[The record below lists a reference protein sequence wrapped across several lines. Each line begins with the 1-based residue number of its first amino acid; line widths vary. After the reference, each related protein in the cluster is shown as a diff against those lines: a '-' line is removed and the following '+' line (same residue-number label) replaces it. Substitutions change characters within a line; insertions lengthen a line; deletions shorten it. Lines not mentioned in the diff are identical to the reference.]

1 MYPILLGI
9 NGIGYGS
16 FTECELNVLPRL
28 MNIIDRGV
36 VENKRPQY
44 PDKSWWTILNMEPTE
59 NAPSNPSTAPLVKL
73 TRAILVNIP
82 VVNPTFGLYSI
93 RLDQGTSYEEEASN
107 VVSTIVNAAAKAPVI
122 AAITAPDRFL
132 HENQSIK
139 CNVYSVI
146 DEAIGSLINS
156 GVSAFILFSPYGE
169 PIGPNEGDHEDYGI
183 YIATISRP
191 RHYDTVKLYEIG
203 MLFRDLVDSTLS
215 T

>member
-16 FTECELNVLPRL
+16 FTECELNALPRL
-28 MNIIDRGV
+28 MNIVDRGV

-44 PDKSWWTILNMEPTE
+44 PDKSWWSILNMEPT
-59 NAPSNPSTAPLVKL
+59 NNTQSDPSAAPLVKL
-73 TRAILVNIP
+73 TRSTLINIP
-82 VVNPTFGLYSI
+82 VANPTYGIYSI
-93 RLDQGTSYEEEASN
+93 NLDQGTSYREEVN
-107 VVSTIVNAAAKAPVI
+107 KVVDAIINAAVKTPVI

-132 HENQSIK
+132 HSNQLIK
-139 CNVYSVI
+139 CDVYSAI

-156 GVSAFILFSPYGE
+156 GVSSFILFSPYGE
-169 PIGPNEGDHEDYGI
+169 PTGPNEGEHEEYGI

-203 MLFRDLVDSTLS
+203 MLFRDLVDSALGM
-215 T
+215 

>member
-9 NGIGYGS
+9 NGISYGS

-28 MNIIDRGV
+28 MNIVDRGV
-36 VENKRPQY
+36 VENKKPQY
-44 PDKSWWTILNMEPTE
+44 PDKSWWTILNMEPT
-59 NAPSNPSTAPLVKL
+59 NNTPSDPSLAPLVKL
-73 TRAILVNIP
+73 TRAALINIP
-82 VVNPTFGLYSI
+82 VVNPTYGLYSI
-93 RLDQGTSYEEEASN
+93 KLDQGTSYEEEVNN
-107 VVSTIVNAAAKAPVI
+107 VIGALIKTAAKAPVI

-132 HENQSIK
+132 HNNQSIK

-146 DEAIGSLINS
+146 DEAIGSLING

-169 PIGPNEGDHEDYGI
+169 PVGPNEGDHEEYGI

-203 MLFRDLVDSTLS
+203 MLFRDLVESTLGV
-215 T
+215 